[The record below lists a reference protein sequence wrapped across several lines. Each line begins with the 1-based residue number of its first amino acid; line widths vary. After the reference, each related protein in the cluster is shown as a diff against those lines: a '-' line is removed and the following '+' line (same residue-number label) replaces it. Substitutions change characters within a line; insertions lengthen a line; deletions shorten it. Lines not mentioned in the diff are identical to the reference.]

1 MSARPAS
8 RRPLLLVAMAVVV
21 IGSVLLLWWA
31 GWLPEADQLLAAVDW
46 LRDAGWLGALAFI
59 VGHAVA
65 ILTFIPITPLVFV
78 AGFIWGPIGG
88 TVVMSIGS
96 LLGTTLALLLGR
108 WLLRDDVAAR
118 YGHSAHFQAVDRAIA
133 RGGFRAVFLLRSAP
147 IPLAVLNYT
156 LSLTGI
162 GLGRYAPATVLGLL
176 PLTILYTAAGGGLAE
191 ASAIFEGRVA
201 VGDGALWLFWAGVLA
216 MVAVFAWIAAM
227 ARREL
232 RRLMA
237 EDAQPTP
244 TPANAQTRLDPDR

>member
-1 MSARPAS
+1 MPAQ
-8 RRPLLLVAMAVVV
+8 RATLRPLLLVAVAVAVAATA
-21 IGSVLLLWWA
+21 LALWLS
-31 GWLPEADQLLAAVDW
+31 GMLPGPARLLAAVDW
-46 LRDAGWLGALAFI
+46 LRAAGWVGALAFI

-78 AGFIWGPIGG
+78 AGFIWGPVGG
-88 TVVMSIGS
+88 TLVMSAGS

-108 WLLRDDVAAR
+108 WLLRDEVAAR
-118 YGHSAHFQAVDRAIA
+118 YGQSAHFRAVDRAIA

-162 GLGRYAPATVLGLL
+162 GLEKYAAATVLGLL

-191 ASAIFEGRVA
+191 ASAIFEGQVA

-216 MVAVFAWIAAM
+216 MVAVFAWIGAM

-232 RRLMA
+232 GRLMA
-237 EDAQPTP
+237 EDAG
-244 TPANAQTRLDPDR
+244 ASAD